1 MITMLENK
9 RRSIAEICS
18 RHKVKRLDV
27 FGSALNDDFDPKKSD
42 LDLLVEFIQ
51 MGSYERVDAYFGLTE
66 DLSSLLGI
74 KIDLVMVDAVKN
86 PYIVRDINSTRQLL
100 YAA

>member
-27 FGSALNDDFDPKKSD
+27 FGSALNDDFDPTQSD
-42 LDLLVEFIQ
+42 LDLLVEFVQ
-51 MGSYERVDAYFGLTE
+51 MESYERVDAYFGLIEELRT
-66 DLSSLLGI
+66 LLGM
-74 KIDLVMVDAVKN
+74 KIDLVMIGAVKN
-86 PYIVRDINSTRQLL
+86 PYIVRDINKTRQLL

>member
-18 RHKVKRLDV
+18 RHGVKRLDV
-27 FGSALNDDFDPKKSD
+27 FGSALNDDFDPTESD

-51 MGSYERVDAYFGLTE
+51 MGSYERVDAYFGLIEELRT
-66 DLSSLLGI
+66 LLGM